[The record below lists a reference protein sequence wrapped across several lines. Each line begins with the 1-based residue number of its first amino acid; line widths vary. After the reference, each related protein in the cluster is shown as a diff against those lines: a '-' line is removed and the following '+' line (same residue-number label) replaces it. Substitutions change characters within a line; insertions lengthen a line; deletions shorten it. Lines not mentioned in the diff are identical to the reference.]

1 MSMDDPT
8 REGQENFY
16 TDDAKTSEIPGK
28 ALIGGKKQEPK
39 GSEDS
44 NPLREFISLILSSPT
59 AVIGLI
65 VVLSWV
71 LVALTA
77 PLITA
82 HTPLEQ
88 DYKNINKGPTVS
100 HILGTDNMGRDVWSR
115 VAYGARTIL
124 TLGPLSVLVAFLL
137 GLSLGLPAG
146 YYGGWVDEVVMRALD
161 SLMAFPTILLY
172 MIIISALGASSVN
185 VVIAIAIGGAPGI
198 ARLVRALTMDI
209 RTREYVAAAKL
220 RGDKDLMIML
230 REILPNCRG
239 PLIVDFLL
247 RIGYAAFYIGTLGF
261 LGLGLPPPTPDWG
274 GMVQEGHSHM
284 TANIWPVLS
293 ATMAIVT
300 LVIGLNMFADGLREE
315 SMRYQ

>member
-1 MSMDDPT
+1 MT
-8 REGQENFY
+8 TENISITKSSSRF
-16 TDDAKTSEIPGK
+16 SV
-28 ALIGGKKQEPK
+28 ALKDFWNSVKELT
-39 GSEDS
+39 E
-44 NPLREFISLILSSPT
+44 LVFSSPT

-65 VVLSWV
+65 IVMLWV
-71 LVALTA
+71 LIAIFA
-77 PLITA
+77 PLIT
-82 HTPLEQ
+82 TCSPLEQ
-88 DYKNINKGPTVS
+88 DYKNINKPPS
-100 HILGTDNMGRDVWSR
+100 AEHFLGTDNLGRDVWAR
-115 VAYGARTIL
+115 VAFGARTIL
-124 TLGPLSVLVAFLL
+124 SLGPISVFVAFMV
-137 GLSLGLPAG
+137 GLALGLPAG
-146 YYGGWVDEVVMRALD
+146 YYGGWVDELVMRVLD
-161 SLMAFPTILLY
+161 ALMAFPTILLY
-172 MIIISALGASSVN
+172 MIIISALGASSFN

-209 RTREYVAAAKL
+209 RTREYVSAAKL
-220 RGDKDLMIML
+220 RGDSDIMIML
-230 REILPNCRG
+230 REILPNSRG

-293 ATMAIVT
+293 ATVAIVT

>member
-1 MSMDDPT
+1 MTTANPT
-8 REGQENFY
+8 PQA
-16 TDDAKTSEIPGK
+16 TKIPSQLELAMAGIWNGVK
-28 ALIGGKKQEPK
+28 ELAELIW
-39 GSEDS
+39 
-44 NPLREFISLILSSPT
+44 SSPT
-59 AVIGLI
+59 AMLGLI
-65 VVLSWV
+65 IVLAWVVI
-71 LVALTA
+71 AIFA
-77 PLITA
+77 PFLTA

-88 DYKNINKGPTVS
+88 DYTNINKGPS
-100 HILGTDNMGRDVWSR
+100 AEHFLGTDSLGRDVWSR

-124 TLGPLSVLVAFLL
+124 SLGPFSVFVAFLV
-137 GLSLGLPAG
+137 GLALGLPAG
-146 YYGGWVDEVVMRALD
+146 YYGGWLDESIMRVLD

-172 MIIISALGASSVN
+172 MIIIASLGASPIN

-209 RTREYVAAAKL
+209 RTREYVSAAKL
-220 RGDKDLMIML
+220 RGDNDFTIML

-274 GMVQEGHSHM
+274 GMVQEGHSRM

-300 LVIGLNMFADGLREE
+300 LVIGLNLFADGVREE

>member
-1 MSMDDPT
+1 MATENLAPEKEVDSSGNSKLPPGFVVAVKDFW
-8 REGQENFY
+8 EGL
-16 TDDAKTSEIPGK
+16 K
-28 ALIGGKKQEPK
+28 
-39 GSEDS
+39 
-44 NPLREFISLILSSPT
+44 EFAELVFSSPT
-59 AVIGLI
+59 AIIGMV

-71 LVALTA
+71 AVAVFA
-77 PLITA
+77 PLITS
-82 HTPLEQ
+82 HSPLEQ
-88 DYKNINKGPTVS
+88 DYKNINKPPSSV
-100 HILGTDNMGRDVWSR
+100 HVLGTDNMGRDVWSR
-115 VAYGARTIL
+115 VAFGARTIL
-124 TLGPLSVLVAFLL
+124 SLGPLSVFVAFLV
-137 GLSLGLPAG
+137 GLTLGLPAG
-146 YYGGWVDEVVMRALD
+146 YFGGWVDEIVMRALD

-172 MIIISALGASSVN
+172 MIIISALGPSSFN

-220 RGDKDLMIML
+220 RGDHDFMIML

-284 TANIWPVLS
+284 TTNIWPVLA
-293 ATMAIVT
+293 ATLAIVT

>member
-1 MSMDDPT
+1 M
-8 REGQENFY
+8 
-16 TDDAKTSEIPGK
+16 TSENLAREKQNPGPSSGLGMAVK
-28 ALIGGKKQEPK
+28 DFWTSVKEIAELV
-39 GSEDS
+39 
-44 NPLREFISLILSSPT
+44 FSSPT

-65 VVLSWV
+65 VVLSWIA
-71 LVALTA
+71 VAVFA
-77 PLITA
+77 PLITT

-88 DYKNINKGPTVS
+88 DYKFINKPPSAQHV
-100 HILGTDNMGRDVWSR
+100 LGTDNMGRDVWAR
-115 VAYGARTIL
+115 VAFGARTIL
-124 TLGPLSVLVAFLL
+124 SLGPLSVLVAFLV
-137 GLSLGLPAG
+137 GLVLGLPAG
-146 YYGGWVDEVVMRALD
+146 YYGGWVDEIVMRALD
-161 SLMAFPTILLY
+161 ALMAFPTILLY
-172 MIIISALGASSVN
+172 MIIISALGPSSFN

-220 RGDKDLMIML
+220 RGDPDFMIML

-284 TANIWPVLS
+284 TTNFWPVLS
-293 ATMAIVT
+293 ATLAIVT

>member
-1 MSMDDPT
+1 MTTANPVSNRIPSRLELT
-8 REGQENFY
+8 LSNFWKSLKELAELVWSSR
-16 TDDAKTSEIPGK
+16 TAMLGLVMVL
-28 ALIGGKKQEPK
+28 AWV
-39 GSEDS
+39 
-44 NPLREFISLILSSPT
+44 FIAIF
-59 AVIGLI
+59 
-65 VVLSWV
+65 
-71 LVALTA
+71 A
-77 PLITA
+77 PLLTSYS
-82 HTPLEQ
+82 PLEQ
-88 DYKNINKGPTVS
+88 DYMSVNKGPS
-100 HILGTDNMGRDVWSR
+100 AEHILGTDTLGRDVWSR

-124 TLGPLSVLVAFLL
+124 SLGPISVFVAFLV
-137 GLSLGLPAG
+137 GLALGLPAG
-146 YYGGWVDEVVMRALD
+146 YYGGWLDEAIMRVLD

-172 MIIISALGASSVN
+172 MIIISAVGASPLN

-220 RGDKDLMIML
+220 RGDNDITIML

-274 GMVQEGHSHM
+274 GMVQEGHSRM

-293 ATMAIVT
+293 ATLAIVT
-300 LVIGLNMFADGLREE
+300 LVIGLNLFADGVREE

>member
-1 MSMDDPT
+1 MASSEDPAQDKQNT
-8 REGQENFY
+8 PPGN
-16 TDDAKTSEIPGK
+16 SGIPVGLRVAAADFRNSLK
-28 ALIGGKKQEPK
+28 GFAQLIG
-39 GSEDS
+39 
-44 NPLREFISLILSSPT
+44 SSPT
-59 AVIGLI
+59 ALIGLI
-65 VVLSWV
+65 LVISWV
-71 LVALTA
+71 LIAIAA
-77 PLITA
+77 PLITTY
-82 HTPLEQ
+82 TPLEQ
-88 DYKNINKGPTVS
+88 DYKNINQAPSIS
-100 HILGTDNMGRDVWSR
+100 HFLGTDNMGRDVWSR

-124 TLGPLSVLVAFLL
+124 SLGPLSVFVAFLL
-137 GLSLGLPAG
+137 GLAMGLPAG

-161 SLMAFPTILLY
+161 ALMAFPTILLY
-172 MIIISALGASSVN
+172 MIIISALGPSSFN

-220 RGDKDLMIML
+220 RGDNDFIIML

-284 TANIWPVLS
+284 TTNFWPVLS
-293 ATMAIVT
+293 ATLAIVT
-300 LVIGLNMFADGLREE
+300 LVIGLNLFADGVREE

>member
-1 MSMDDPT
+1 MAMDDLVTIKQIQPGSSSNLT
-8 REGQENFY
+8 RGLKNFWK
-16 TDDAKTSEIPGK
+16 KTKELFSVIY
-28 ALIGGKKQEPK
+28 
-39 GSEDS
+39 
-44 NPLREFISLILSSPT
+44 SSPT
-59 AVIGLI
+59 AVIGLTI
-65 VVLSWV
+65 FIIWILIAVF
-71 LVALTA
+71 A
-77 PLITA
+77 PVITN

-88 DYKNINKGPTVS
+88 DYMLINKGPSAV
-100 HILGTDNMGRDVWSR
+100 HPLGTDNLGRDVWSR

-124 TLGPLSVLVAFLL
+124 LLGPMSVLVAFIL
-137 GLSLGLPAG
+137 GILLGLPAG
-146 YYGGWVDEVVMRALD
+146 YYQGWVDETVMRVLD
-161 SLMAFPTILLY
+161 SIMAFPTILLY
-172 MIIISALGASSVN
+172 MIIISAVGASSFN

-209 RTREYVAAAKL
+209 RTLEYVSAAKL
-220 RGDKDLMIML
+220 RGESDLTIML

-274 GMVQEGHSHM
+274 GMVQQGHSYM
-284 TANIWPVLS
+284 TINIWPVLS
-293 ATMAIVT
+293 ATLAIVT

>member
-1 MSMDDPT
+1 MTTANPAST
-8 REGQENFY
+8 RIPSRLELTLTNFWKSLKELAELIWSSR
-16 TDDAKTSEIPGK
+16 TAMLGLVMVLAWVVIAIFAPILTSY
-28 ALIGGKKQEPK
+28 
-39 GSEDS
+39 S
-44 NPLREFISLILSSPT
+44 
-59 AVIGLI
+59 
-65 VVLSWV
+65 
-71 LVALTA
+71 
-77 PLITA
+77 
-82 HTPLEQ
+82 PLEQ
-88 DYKNINKGPTVS
+88 DYMSVNKGPSTE
-100 HILGTDNMGRDVWSR
+100 HILGTDTLGRDVWSR

-124 TLGPLSVLVAFLL
+124 SLGPISVFVAFLV
-137 GLSLGLPAG
+137 GLALGLPAG
-146 YYGGWVDEVVMRALD
+146 YYGGWLDEIIMRVLD

-172 MIIISALGASSVN
+172 MIIISAVGASPIN

-220 RGDKDLMIML
+220 RGDNDFMIML

-274 GMVQEGHSHM
+274 GMVQEGHSRM

-293 ATMAIVT
+293 ATLAIVT
-300 LVIGLNMFADGLREE
+300 LVIGLNLFADGVREE

>member
-1 MSMDDPT
+1 MNSDDNLARANSP
-8 REGQENFY
+8 EM
-16 TDDAKTSEIPGK
+16 P
-28 ALIGGKKQEPK
+28 KKRAQSSFEVAV
-39 GSEDS
+39 
-44 NPLREFISLILSSPT
+44 REFGNGLKEFLELILASPT
-59 AVIGLI
+59 AIIGLI
-65 VVLSWV
+65 IVFSWIII
-71 LVALTA
+71 AIGA
-77 PLITA
+77 PLLTSFS
-82 HTPLEQ
+82 PLEQ
-88 DYKNINKGPTVS
+88 DYKNINEPPSGL

-124 TLGPLSVLVAFLL
+124 SLGPLSVLVAFLV
-137 GLSLGLPAG
+137 GLVLGLPAG
-146 YYGGWVDEVVMRALD
+146 YYGGWVDEIVMRTLD
-161 SLMAFPTILLY
+161 TLMAFPTILLY
-172 MIIISALGASSVN
+172 MIIISALGPSSFN

-220 RGDKDLMIML
+220 RGDPDFLIML

-284 TANIWPVLS
+284 TSNIWPVLS
-293 ATMAIVT
+293 ATLAIVT

>member
-1 MSMDDPT
+1 MATENISMT
-8 REGQENFY
+8 KSTSRFVLTLRGFWKGLQEL
-16 TDDAKTSEIPGK
+16 AE
-28 ALIGGKKQEPK
+28 LI
-39 GSEDS
+39 
-44 NPLREFISLILSSPT
+44 FASPT
-59 AVIGLI
+59 AVIGLV
-65 VVLSWV
+65 VVLAWV
-71 LVALTA
+71 FVAIFA
-77 PLITA
+77 PLIT
-82 HTPLEQ
+82 TYSPLEQ
-88 DYKNINKGPTVS
+88 DYKNINQKPTAAHV
-100 HILGTDNMGRDVWSR
+100 LGTDNLGRDVWTR

-124 TLGPLSVLVAFLL
+124 SLGPISVFVAFLI
-137 GLSLGLPAG
+137 GLALGLPAG
-146 YYGGWVDEVVMRALD
+146 YYQGWVDELIMRILD
-161 SLMAFPTILLY
+161 ALMAFPTILLY
-172 MIIISALGASSVN
+172 MIIISAVGASPFN

-220 RGDKDLMIML
+220 RGDSDIMIML
-230 REILPNCRG
+230 REILPNSRG

-274 GMVQEGHSHM
+274 GMVQEGHGRMS
-284 TANIWPVLS
+284 ANIWPVLS

>member
-1 MSMDDPT
+1 MTTVNLTSDPSS
-8 REGQENFY
+8 RVPSRVE
-16 TDDAKTSEIPGK
+16 
-28 ALIGGKKQEPK
+28 
-39 GSEDS
+39 
-44 NPLREFISLILSSPT
+44 LILVDFWKSLKEFAELVWSSPT
-59 AVIGLI
+59 AMLGLLI
-65 VVLSWV
+65 VLAWIFIAIS
-71 LVALTA
+71 A
-77 PLITA
+77 PLLTS
-82 HTPLEQ
+82 HGPLEQ
-88 DYKNINKGPTVS
+88 DYKNINKGPTAQHV
-100 HILGTDNMGRDVWSR
+100 LGTDTLGRDVWSR

-124 TLGPLSVLVAFLL
+124 SLGPISVFVAFLV
-137 GLSLGLPAG
+137 GLTLGLPAG
-146 YYGGWVDEVVMRALD
+146 YYGGWLDEAIMRVLD

-172 MIIISALGASSVN
+172 MIIISAVGASPIN

-220 RGDKDLMIML
+220 RGDSDVMIML

-274 GMVQEGHSHM
+274 GMVQEGHSRM

-293 ATMAIVT
+293 ATLAIVT
-300 LVIGLNMFADGLREE
+300 LVIGLNLFADGVREE

>member
-1 MSMDDPT
+1 MTTADPISN
-8 REGQENFY
+8 R
-16 TDDAKTSEIPGK
+16 IPSR
-28 ALIGGKKQEPK
+28 LE
-39 GSEDS
+39 
-44 NPLREFISLILSSPT
+44 L
-59 AVIGLI
+59 
-65 VVLSWV
+65 
-71 LVALTA
+71 ALTNFWKSLKELAELVWSSRTAMLGLVMVLTWVVIAIFA
-77 PLITA
+77 PILTSYS
-82 HTPLEQ
+82 PLEQ
-88 DYKNINKGPTVS
+88 DYMSVNKGPS
-100 HILGTDNMGRDVWSR
+100 ADHILGTDTLGRDVWSR

-124 TLGPLSVLVAFLL
+124 SLGPISVFVAFLV
-137 GLSLGLPAG
+137 GLALGLPAG
-146 YYGGWVDEVVMRALD
+146 YYGGWLDETIMRVLD

-172 MIIISALGASSVN
+172 MIIISAVGASPIN

-220 RGDKDLMIML
+220 RGDNDITIML

-274 GMVQEGHSHM
+274 GMVQEGHSRM

-293 ATMAIVT
+293 ATLAIVT
-300 LVIGLNMFADGLREE
+300 LVIGLNLFADGVREE